1 MKGNFMKE
9 FIYRRLKKSDYNEV
23 QNLISDAFGLHDYV
37 EDEKMLEKVKKIY
50 LCSCLSEQKF
60 SRVAVHK
67 GKIVGIIMG
76 ASKNDTFKGTN
87 KCSQINVLHSFT
99 LFCKES

>member
-37 EDEKMLEKVKKIY
+37 EDEKMLEKVKKYIY
-50 LCSCLSEQKF
+50 VPAFQNRSLVGLPSI
-60 SRVAVHK
+60 K
-67 GKIVGIIMG
+67 GK
-76 ASKNDTFKGTN
+76 
-87 KCSQINVLHSFT
+87 
-99 LFCKES
+99 